1 MPKLIVDNAQLKEIA
16 LNLGDAIAKLL
27 SLQADLLRTIGDA
40 DGVQAALIELFS
52 QPAPLSVSQSAEP
65 WQKVAPRVLLG
76 FEPGAKVAWTVEPK
90 LYHSLSPASCLNTL
104 TIGYGGGG
112 ARGGAGGL

>member
-1 MPKLIVDNAQLKEIA
+1 MRARAEFRAQHSRSAPRPPANERMPKLIVDNAQLKEIA

-52 QPAPLSVSQSAEP
+52 QPAPLSVAS
-65 WQKVAPRVLLG
+65 RRN
-76 FEPGAKVAWTVEPK
+76 PGRRWRRGCSSV
-90 LYHSLSPASCLNTL
+90 SSPGRRL
-104 TIGYGGGG
+104 
-112 ARGGAGGL
+112 R